1 MKFIYI
7 FLFHLIPDSLL
18 TSASLGFFSNGTF
31 VGWSSHAIGELPVR
45 RFNIMYSFIYSFFKS
60 FIGFSGWALSSAAGT
75 CAKSVYPLGTR
86 PGTSYWFIHTTF
98 PPIYDT
104 FLCAA
109 YIFMASYLPS
119 AITAERP
126 VDGRDSGF
134 CLLLHVVSA
143 IYIYLLAVS
152 IQSMFSAL
160 VYHRMVCS
168 TLFFLL
174 FQAFMYR
181 FCSTSNSKTYIYS

>member
-75 CAKSVYPLGTR
+75 CAKSVYPLGKR

-143 IYIYLLAVS
+143 MYISSCCIHSVN
-152 IQSMFSAL
+152 
-160 VYHRMVCS
+160 V
-168 TLFFLL
+168 
-174 FQAFMYR
+174 
-181 FCSTSNSKTYIYS
+181 